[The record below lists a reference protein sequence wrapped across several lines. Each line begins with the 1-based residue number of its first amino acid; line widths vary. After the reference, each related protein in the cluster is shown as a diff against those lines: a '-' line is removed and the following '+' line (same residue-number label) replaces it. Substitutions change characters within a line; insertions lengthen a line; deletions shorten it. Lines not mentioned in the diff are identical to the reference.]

1 MPAPVATSVAPQL
14 RMVVMRLARKL
25 RQQAEGSLSP
35 SQLSALSSVD
45 RMGAT
50 TLGELA
56 SIEQVKPPTMTKIV
70 GNLEEAGLVR
80 REPDAGDRRVV
91 RVHITEAG
99 RRHVAT
105 SRTRRDAYLAERLRR
120 LDPDERALL
129 ERALPL
135 LERLVEGDQ

>member
-1 MPAPVATSVAPQL
+1 MPVVDTRLAPQL
-14 RMVVMRLARKL
+14 RMAVMRLSRRL

-45 RMGAT
+45 RLGPL

-56 SIEQVKPPTMTKIV
+56 AVEQVKPPTMTKV
-70 GNLEEAGLVR
+70 VANLEEAGLVR
-80 REPDAGDRRVV
+80 READAADRRVV
-91 RVHITEAG
+91 RVQVTDAG

-120 LDPDERALL
+120 LDPEELALL
-129 ERALPL
+129 EQALPV